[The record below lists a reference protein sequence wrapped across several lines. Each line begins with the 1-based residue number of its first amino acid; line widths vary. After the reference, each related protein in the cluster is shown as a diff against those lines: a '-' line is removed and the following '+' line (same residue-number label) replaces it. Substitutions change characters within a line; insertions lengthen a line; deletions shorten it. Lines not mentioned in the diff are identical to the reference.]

1 MSFRWT
7 VGPKTLN
14 KRIVRQ
20 PPVGAATLSEAEKLG
35 AIAENDLAGHTD
47 QGHAKIVVDQGTKGV
62 DAFVTLDDS
71 RGDAAALSIEYGHMH
86 GGRGGWERGDK
97 VVWVPGLGILSG
109 AVAKFV

>member
-1 MSFRWT
+1 MSFKWT

-35 AIAENDLAGHTD
+35 DIARSDLEGHRHK
-47 QGHAKIVVDQGTKGV
+47 GHSKIEVDQGTRGV

-86 GGRGGWERGDK
+86 GGRGGWQRGDK
-97 VVWVPGLGILSG
+97 IVWVQGLHILSG

>member
-20 PPVGAATLSEAEKLG
+20 PPVGAATYDVALEVGGKAD
-35 AIAENDLAGHTD
+35 AILEGHRHK
-47 QGHAKIVVDQGTKGV
+47 GHSKIEVSRGSRKV

-71 RGDAAALSIEYGHMH
+71 RGDAAALSIEFGHFNERSKKFV
-86 GGRGGWERGDK
+86 RG
-97 VVWVPGLGILSG
+97 PGPLLG
-109 AVAKFV
+109 AVAQIV